1 MSNSFVY
8 KETRYKIG
16 DTVSIDYKLK
26 EGDKERIQI
35 FKGIIIKVRGDSEA
49 NRMFTIRKISK
60 IGLGVEKIIPL
71 LSPYI
76 GKMDLI
82 KKSSYQKAKLYFT
95 RNLTEQETRTK
106 LYQVKKATV
115 TKTAK
120 VSKVKP
126 KKTPLVSGK
135 KTHEPLPKKSG

>member
-1 MSNSFVY
+1 MANSFLY

-49 NRMFTIRKISK
+49 NRMFTVRRISK
-60 IGLGVEKIIPL
+60 TGTGVEKIIPL

-76 GKMDLI
+76 AKMELV
-82 KKSSYQKAKLYFT
+82 KKSSYQKAKLYFI
-95 RNLTEQETRTK
+95 RNLTEQEARTK
-106 LYQVKKATV
+106 LYQVKKKNV
-115 TKTAK
+115 VKHKK
-120 VSKVKP
+120 VPVKKSV
-126 KKTPLVSGK
+126 KKIN
-135 KTHEPLPKKSG
+135 EPLPKKSR